1 MSDESS
7 KCVHYNKNYTEFF
20 LYNFTHH
27 TCLTDAKRPICQHLE
42 QPPNSNPEIQTH
54 RSLKRMLIIMTKHN
68 RQIFGV
74 KTPFSSHE
82 ITLKQQLKG
91 EK

>member
-1 MSDESS
+1 MSDETS
-7 KCVHYNKNYTEFF
+7 KCVHYNKNYTDFF

-27 TCLTDAKRPICQHLE
+27 TCLTNAKRPICEHLE
-42 QPPNSNPEIQTH
+42 QPPNSNPDTQTF
-54 RSLKRMLIIMTKHN
+54 KKNANYYDKTQQANI
-68 RQIFGV
+68 GV